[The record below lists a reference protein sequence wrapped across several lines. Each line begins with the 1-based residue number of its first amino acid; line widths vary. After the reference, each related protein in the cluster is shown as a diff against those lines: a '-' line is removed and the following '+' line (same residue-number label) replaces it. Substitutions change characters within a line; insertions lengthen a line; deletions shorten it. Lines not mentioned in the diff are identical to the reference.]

1 MAPGSLRPSRFH
13 PHLGPLPQGR
23 GGYDIVSVRLRIWQP
38 RRFSVGLA
46 HHGRPVRAAYGRI
59 GTIANLTRRATEFAG
74 AVFDRYT
81 AALAYQDY
89 RTLWIANLCS
99 GAAAW
104 ALIVAR
110 GALVYNEIETNANLW
125 GGASSRSRR

>member
-1 MAPGSLRPSRFH
+1 M
-13 PHLGPLPQGR
+13 
-23 GGYDIVSVRLRIWQP
+23 
-38 RRFSVGLA
+38 
-46 HHGRPVRAAYGRI
+46 
-59 GTIANLTRRATEFAG
+59 TRRATEFAG

-125 GGASSRSRR
+125 VGIVTFAAMIPRVFIPPIAGYLSDKFDRRRVVSVMYAINLAQTLGLSLYVLLGDDQPVGHSGHVAD